1 MNCGL
6 FQVRTKSAKEILIT
20 RAVEIVNEILKKI
33 SDVCGDSIRSIQKT
47 YKERQIKLVPEEPE
61 LMEEEELKELKKLVS
76 ENDTTMQKLKN
87 EVDIVASYFLIL
99 EKYMFNIDNHTY
111 DNFWALKESP
121 QNIKDAVE
129 EANRIIT
136 ERENKLSEKLD
147 SEKEAF
153 NKKLNQLEK
162 EMEDIKK
169 AKDYKGV
176 SDYFPTID
184 KFRTTVGECKKEV

>member
-1 MNCGL
+1 M
-6 FQVRTKSAKEILIT
+6 RTKSAKEILIT